1 MPAYEHLNSFQSG
14 RYIRVHRGFA
24 GVHHDEVD
32 TSNLGVH
39 WVADD
44 HAGQADIFATSQIG
58 LGDGEETYSEN
69 VRGTVLTGLVHK
81 RHIMDRNSAEH
92 EEWSNYGEGAVESEN
107 ETPLRPG
114 TPVHIIGATDFNVDA
129 NDDSDREFTPR
140 IRGRA

>member
-1 MPAYEHLNSFQSG
+1 MPAYENLNSYQSG
-14 RYIRVHRGFA
+14 RYVRLRRGFA

-39 WVADD
+39 WVADG
-44 HAGQADIFATSQIG
+44 HAGQADRFATSQIG

-69 VRGTVLTGLVHK
+69 IKGTVLTGLVHK

-92 EEWSNYGEGAVESEN
+92 EEWSNHGEGAVESEH
-107 ETPLRPG
+107 ETPLRFG